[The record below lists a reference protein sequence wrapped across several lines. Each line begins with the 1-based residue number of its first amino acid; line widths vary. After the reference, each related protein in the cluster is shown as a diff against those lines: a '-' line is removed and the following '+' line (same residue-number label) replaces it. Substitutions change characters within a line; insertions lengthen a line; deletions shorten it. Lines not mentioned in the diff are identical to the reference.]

1 MSYFWYLQFFLQE
14 SDIGKN
20 RATVTAPKL
29 AELNTYVPVN
39 ESTDPLNE
47 AFIKGFEVRSRHMAF
62 HPIEISPCLDA

>member
-1 MSYFWYLQFFLQE
+1 MTANYFWYLQFFLQE

-29 AELNTYVPVN
+29 GELNTYVPVN

-47 AFIKGFEVRSRHMAF
+47 AFIKGFQVRSRHMAF
-62 HPIEISPCLDA
+62 HPIIVSQKT